1 MEAQWELV
9 KSFEDFLSEV
19 EKSLED
25 LLPVEAD
32 LPKLDRQ
39 RTAIEVRA
47 VCDGRESKLMLISGN
62 RDTERHTCDIHS
74 QFIVILCI

>member
-1 MEAQWELV
+1 M

-32 LPKLDRQ
+32 LPKLERQ
-39 RTAIEVRA
+39 RSTIEVRA
-47 VCDGRESKLMLISGN
+47 VCDGREK
-62 RDTERHTCDIHS
+62 E
-74 QFIVILCI
+74 V

>member
-47 VCDGRESKLMLISGN
+47 GCDGRERS
-62 RDTERHTCDIHS
+62 
-74 QFIVILCI
+74 V